1 MQVKPGRRRDELKFS
16 CVDRKKHS
24 DGVDLNTGLVR
35 NHSFGH
41 NGRASGRRLTISDEY
56 CNARY
61 VGTLAL
67 NNNRPYS
74 STDCSR
80 YSYFIFTERNK
91 LLNMPTE
98 RLNDTAFCSGTIECT
113 AYVNSRR
120 YKTLN
125 RPICRI
131 TYYTVIVNDCSI
143 SITHINLL
151 HESNALK
158 THE

>member
-16 CVDRKKHS
+16 RVDRKKHS

-41 NGRASGRRLTISDEY
+41 NGRAGGRRLTISDEY

-80 YSYFIFTERNK
+80 YSYFIFTSSAKNISQVMACFYAQLVKFSQTFRPSINFTGAK
-91 LLNMPTE
+91 KSKFGPN
-98 RLNDTAFCSGTIECT
+98 F
-113 AYVNSRR
+113 RR
-120 YKTLN
+120 
-125 RPICRI
+125 
-131 TYYTVIVNDCSI
+131 
-143 SITHINLL
+143 
-151 HESNALK
+151 
-158 THE
+158 